1 VFSFLFSGEQLNFCG
16 GGCGSAWPAKI
27 QKNCPAVKMLL
38 AAKIEFWEVIKIDK
52 IRSSYLKIR
61 LKLILD

>member
-38 AAKIEFWEVIKIDK
+38 EAQK
-52 IRSSYLKIR
+52 
-61 LKLILD
+61 

>member
-1 VFSFLFSGEQLNFCG
+1 VAVAAARPGQQKF
-16 GGCGSAWPAKI
+16 K
-27 QKNCPAVKMLL
+27 KNCPAVKMLL